1 MSRND
6 QWMQAGLCQ
15 AGLPGSL
22 GLPAIAAVAAISTPI
37 AAAPATT
44 AAVTA
49 ASATTP
55 TVAAASTAVSSTS
68 AAAAPATTTPASS
81 ALGLRPRLIY
91 DQVPAA
97 EILTVQGVDR
107 PVRIFVVIHFNE
119 GETARLSRKAIA
131 D

>member
-1 MSRND
+1 LND
-6 QWMQAGLCQ
+6 RCKQASLCQ
-15 AGLPGSL
+15 ASLPGSP

-37 AAAPATT
+37 AAAPAAT
-44 AAVTA
+44 AT
-49 ASATTP
+49 ASATAA

-68 AAAAPATTTPASS
+68 AATAPATATPASS

-91 DQVPAA
+91 HQVPAA